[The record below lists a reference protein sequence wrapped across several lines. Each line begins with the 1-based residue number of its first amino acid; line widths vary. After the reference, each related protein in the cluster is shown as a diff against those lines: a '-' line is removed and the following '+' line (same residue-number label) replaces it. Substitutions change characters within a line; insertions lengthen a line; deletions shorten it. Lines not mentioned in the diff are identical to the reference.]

1 MTNKELAI
9 LSLIVETPRH
19 GYEIEQI
26 IEERGM
32 REWTEIGFSSIY
44 YILRKLE
51 QAGWVESRLETDA
64 GRGPARKV
72 YHTTPEGMRAWHDAT
87 LEVLSCP
94 APSSMPFLLG
104 LSNLPGI
111 APDET
116 LTAVVQYRAHLAE
129 RRDHLRTRVQEQAP
143 LPHFVDAMFDLSL
156 TLIEAEL
163 AWVTRFADRLERRER
178 EQGLPNAEAQPT

>member
-32 REWTEIGFSSIY
+32 REWTEIAFSSIY
-44 YILRKLE
+44 YILSKLE
-51 QAGWVESRLETDA
+51 QTGWVESRIEPDA

-72 YHTTPEGMRAWHDAT
+72 YHTTPEGRQAWHDAT
-87 LEVLSCP
+87 LEVLSRP
-94 APSSMPFLLG
+94 APRSMPFLLG

-111 APDET
+111 AAEET
-116 LTAVVQYRAHLAE
+116 LAAVRQYHAHLGE
-129 RRDHLRTRVQEQAP
+129 RRDHLRTRVQEEAP
-143 LPHFVDAMFDLSL
+143 LPSFVEAMFDLSL
-156 TLIEAEL
+156 TLVEAEL
-163 AWVTRFADRLERRER
+163 VWVKRFIDELESQVRENG
-178 EQGLPNAEAQPT
+178 QANAVVQPG

>member
-1 MTNKELAI
+1 MTNKELAV

-51 QAGWVESRLETDA
+51 QTGWVGSRIEPDA
-64 GRGPARKV
+64 GQGPARKV
-72 YHTTPEGMRAWHDAT
+72 YHTTPEGLRAWHDAT
-87 LEVLSCP
+87 LEVLSRP
-94 APSSMPFLLG
+94 APRSMPFLLG
-104 LSNLPGI
+104 LNNLPGI
-111 APDET
+111 APEET
-116 LTAVVQYRAHLAE
+116 LAAVRQYCAQLAE
-129 RRDHLRTRVQEQAP
+129 RRDHLRIRVQEQAP
-143 LPHFVDAMFDLSL
+143 LPYFVDAMFDLSL

-163 AWVTRFADRLERRER
+163 AWVKRFIDKLEHRKR
-178 EQGLPNAEAQPT
+178 QKGLEGAET